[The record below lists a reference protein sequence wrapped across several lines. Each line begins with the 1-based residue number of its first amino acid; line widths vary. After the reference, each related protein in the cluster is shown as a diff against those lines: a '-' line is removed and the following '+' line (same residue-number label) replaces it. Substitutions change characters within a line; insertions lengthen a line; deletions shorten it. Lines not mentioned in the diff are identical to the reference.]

1 MQRTLSLFITF
12 FCIVI
17 LSGCSS
23 VQEQSWTKLIPEES
37 PIMIIPGKDVTIS
50 NISGTDYASILDD
63 LTPTALQHVMSI
75 DSIAT
80 DQFDLKALVL
90 YPSRSSESQ
99 FIWITQTNQDLNTWA
114 PRFYEPLTQNNY
126 QFKGNIIH
134 KLKLNQFTVFAF
146 QVNNWLV
153 LSQSSIAV
161 ENSLRAYLGLGKA
174 IDIKNEP
181 APGKLLVNSAHL
193 DNWVEQFVNVGY
205 RPSVVNSFMGS
216 APITLRYQDTGS
228 DGPSFG
234 FKGTIQLT
242 DSAHSVLVDAV
253 SFENA
258 PVALDRFIASN
269 AAAFAIFRK
278 PPSLTTPQI
287 EGRISRL
294 DSLLISSP
302 DAYRDMA
309 LTIDNEFAFVAYPES
324 GLLSSGEFL
333 YLRKLQ
339 SVNSLRNMMQEF
351 AAQGLVTESGNSY
364 YVQSSIVGNLIGSEL
379 NPFTDFYLT
388 FSRDVAV
395 IAKRRGLAESVEA
408 DRNRR
413 RVIYYEETYSNA
425 QDNTPDN
432 VSSIV
437 WVRSDDFM
445 KFIAPFVMPKSNMAA
460 LIGQYDIINMVFTK
474 VPNSNSVN
482 FSINSVSEE
491 GSTQPYNELWVLP
504 LNNEELS
511 GKPVTAD
518 IVGSSTDE
526 VIIATQ
532 SGRVLGLAFDGTIV
546 MQATTDGEVPV
557 GSPVIYDWYGN
568 GQPVVMIAA
577 GTKVFAW
584 NQSGNLLPQFPIE
597 IGERVSAPITV
608 TDVLRNGIP
617 EIIVATENR
626 KIHIIDGRGQNVR
639 GWPQYTNSVVT
650 RQPVF
655 SMIDDTWSVWAFS
668 ENILHSWLRN
678 GNPRPGYPVFFNSAF
693 TGSPFIYK
701 NQILG
706 AGADGQLYSIGI
718 KPIFNDSL
726 ASVTQDDS
734 IAVHSLYVTNSSVN
748 SISSFNNVL
757 LKDSTG
763 FYRSDLLLSQ
773 SSNGS
778 LFMFDPTGELKL
790 TFSMGQPSS
799 TNTDPLITD
808 INADNNSDV
817 IGLAEFGRLYA
828 WEVLTGQRIF
838 SIPTS
843 GMRYAIVTDLNRDG
857 RKELIALT
865 REGLRGWTINKEED
879 N

>member
-17 LSGCSS
+17 FSGCSS
-23 VQEQSWTKLIPEES
+23 VQEQNWTKLIPEES
-37 PIMIIPGKDVTIS
+37 PFVIIPKQDVTIS
-50 NISGTDYASILDD
+50 NISGTDYATVLDD
-63 LTPTALQHVMSI
+63 LTPTALQHVMAI

-80 DQFDLKALVL
+80 NQLELKALAL

-99 FIWITQTNQDLNTWA
+99 FLWIAQTNQDLNTWA

-126 QFKGNIIH
+126 QFNGIIIH

-146 QVNNWLV
+146 QTGNWLV
-153 LSQSSIAV
+153 LSQSSVAV
-161 ENSLRAYLGLGKA
+161 ENSLRAYIGTGKA
-174 IDIKNEP
+174 IDIKEEP
-181 APGKLLVNSAHL
+181 APGQLLVNSEHL

-216 APITLRYQDTGS
+216 SPITLQYQDTGS
-228 DGPSFG
+228 NGPSFG
-234 FKGTIQLT
+234 FNGTIQLS
-242 DSAHSVLVDAV
+242 DSAHSVLIDAL
-253 SFENA
+253 SFENGTI
-258 PVALDRFIASN
+258 ALDRFIASN

-278 PPSLTTPQI
+278 SPRLTTSTI
-287 EGRISRL
+287 EGRINRL
-294 DSLLISSP
+294 DSLLISDP

-339 SVNSLRNMMQEF
+339 SVNSLRNMMEEF
-351 AAQGLVTESGNSY
+351 ADQGLVTRSGNSY
-364 YVQSSIVGNLIGSEL
+364 YVQSSIIGNLIGSEL

-413 RVIYYEETYSNA
+413 RVIYYEETYANA
-425 QDNTPDN
+425 RDNTPDN
-432 VSSIV
+432 ISGLV
-437 WVRSDDFM
+437 WVRSGDFM
-445 KFIAPFVMPKSNMAA
+445 KFISPFVMPKSNMGG
-460 LIGQYDIINMVFTK
+460 LLGQYDIINIVFTK
-474 VPNSNSVN
+474 VPNSNSIN
-482 FSINSVSEE
+482 LSINSVSEE

-504 LNNEELS
+504 LNSEELS
-511 GKPVTAD
+511 GLPVTSD
-518 IVGSSTDE
+518 IIGSSTDE

-546 MQATTDGEVPV
+546 MQASTDGEVPV

-568 GQPVVMIAA
+568 GQPVVMLAA
-577 GTKVFAW
+577 GTKIFAW

-626 KIHIIDGRGQNVR
+626 KIHIVDGRGQNVR

-650 RQPVF
+650 KTPVF
-655 SMIDDTWSVWAFS
+655 SMVDNTWSVWAFS

-693 TGSPFIYK
+693 TGSPFVYK
-701 NQILG
+701 DQILG
-706 AGADGQLYSIGI
+706 AGADGQLYSIGT
-718 KPIFNDSL
+718 KPIFSDSL
-726 ASVTQDDS
+726 ASVPQDDS
-734 IAVHSLYVTNSSVN
+734 VSVHSLNVTNSSVN
-748 SISSFNNVL
+748 NISSYTNVL

-763 FYRSDLLLSQ
+763 FYRSDLLLAQ

-778 LFMFDPTGELKL
+778 LFMYDPAGELKL

-799 TNTDPLITD
+799 SNTNPMITD

-828 WEVLTGQRIF
+828 WEVLTGHRIF

-857 RKELIALT
+857 RKEVIALT
-865 REGLRGWTINKEED
+865 REGLRGWTINKEEK
-879 N
+879 